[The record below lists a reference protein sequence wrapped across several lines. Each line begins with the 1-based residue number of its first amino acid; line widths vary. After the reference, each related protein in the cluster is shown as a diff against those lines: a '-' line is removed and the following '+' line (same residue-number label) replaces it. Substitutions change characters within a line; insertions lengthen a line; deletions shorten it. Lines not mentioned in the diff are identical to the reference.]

1 MTKSQNT
8 KNEQQKDLCITSE
21 QLTEQW
27 KKGELPYGRYYVE
40 LAYNGNSIIMAEYW
54 WDKTLTLDDHK
65 YSREEVKRIL
75 APVPSYEEWQASEKY
90 NKHLEEVIKTY
101 ERKDK
106 QATETSIAY
115 NELAKENEELKE
127 ILERHKKATAKAQIR
142 SCDLEIINT
151 HLKELL
157 KECIPYFN
165 ALVEK
170 RLKLEYIP
178 QVYELLSKIN
188 EVLK

>member
-75 APVPSYEEWQASEKY
+75 APVPSYNEWQASY
-90 NKHLEEVIKTY
+90 NCML
-101 ERKDK
+101 
-106 QATETSIAY
+106 
-115 NELAKENEELKE
+115 ENEVLRLKN
-127 ILERHKKATAKAQIR
+127 AQ
-142 SCDLEIINT
+142 
-151 HLKELL
+151 LKELL
-157 KECIPYFN
+157 NECRP
-165 ALVEK
+165 ALVRFVPYDDSEENA
-170 RLKLEYIP
+170 RI
-178 QVYELLSKIN
+178 LLMKEIN

>member
-27 KKGELPYGRYYVE
+27 KQGELPNGWYWVKGIKAEGIY
-40 LAYNGNSIIMAEYW
+40 AYTAEY
-54 WDKTLTLDDHK
+54 LNNM
-65 YSREEVKRIL
+65 YRPRNGEIIIEQ
-75 APVPSYEEWQASEKY
+75 VPSYEEWQASEKY

-115 NELAKENEELKE
+115 NELLEENTK
-127 ILERHKKATAKAQIR
+127 
-142 SCDLEIINT
+142 
-151 HLKELL
+151 LKELL
-157 KECIPYFN
+157 RECLAHLTIGKYGTSVTPIN
-165 ALVEK
+165 ILCDEVEEALK
-170 RLKLEYIP
+170 
-178 QVYELLSKIN
+178 
-188 EVLK
+188 

>member
-1 MTKSQNT
+1 MTKSQKT

-54 WDKTLTLDDHK
+54 WDKTLTLDDHQ

-75 APVPSYEEWQASEKY
+75 APVPSYEEWQASY
-90 NKHLEEVIKTY
+90 NCML
-101 ERKDK
+101 
-106 QATETSIAY
+106 
-115 NELAKENEELKE
+115 ENEVLRLKN
-127 ILERHKKATAKAQIR
+127 AQ
-142 SCDLEIINT
+142 
-151 HLKELL
+151 LKELL

-170 RLKLEYIP
+170 RHKLEYIP

>member
-75 APVPSYEEWQASEKY
+75 APVPSYEEWQASY
-90 NKHLEEVIKTY
+90 NCML
-101 ERKDK
+101 
-106 QATETSIAY
+106 
-115 NELAKENEELKE
+115 ENEVLRLKN
-127 ILERHKKATAKAQIR
+127 AQ
-142 SCDLEIINT
+142 
-151 HLKELL
+151 LKELL

-178 QVYELLSKIN
+178 QVYELLTKIN

>member
-27 KKGELPYGRYYVE
+27 RKGELPNGWYWVKGIIAEGIY
-40 LAYNGNSIIMAEYW
+40 AYTAEY
-54 WDKTLTLDDHK
+54 LNNM
-65 YSREEVKRIL
+65 YRPRNGEIIIEQ
-75 APVPSYEEWQASEKY
+75 VPSYEEWQASEKY

-115 NELAKENEELKE
+115 NELLEENTK
-127 ILERHKKATAKAQIR
+127 
-142 SCDLEIINT
+142 
-151 HLKELL
+151 LKELL
-157 KECIPYFN
+157 RECRP
-165 ALVEK
+165 ALVRFVSYDDSEENA
-170 RLKLEYIP
+170 RI
-178 QVYELLSKIN
+178 LLMNEIN